1 MADLIKSNLKDER
14 YIEWL
19 DVISRN
25 ARRLKKL
32 AEDILDL
39 TIIESNSLI
48 VIKEHFK
55 INDVIIEVIDSY
67 KKNRK
72 SKIIYFDFK
81 FYDNFIVYAD
91 RNNISRVISNL
102 ISNSFKF
109 VPSHSTIFLRVIP
122 KEIFI
127 GNEINKKF
135 IIISVKDRGIG
146 IKDEIFP
153 KLFTKF
159 TTTSFQG
166 IGLGLYIS
174 KKIVEAHKGKIWA
187 ENNKDGK
194 GATFTFTL
202 PLSRKQNNNNSSRT

>member
-1 MADLIKSNLKDER
+1 MPIQPILGMVDIIKNNLKDER

-67 KKNRK
+67 KKNREN
-72 SKIIYFDFK
+72 KIIYFDFK
-81 FYDNFIVYAD
+81 FYDNFIDYVD

-109 VPSHSTIFLRVIP
+109 VPSYITITLR
-122 KEIFI
+122 
-127 GNEINKKF
+127 
-135 IIISVKDRGIG
+135 IILRNI
-146 IKDEIFP
+146 
-153 KLFTKF
+153 
-159 TTTSFQG
+159 
-166 IGLGLYIS
+166 Y
-174 KKIVEAHKGKIWA
+174 W
-187 ENNKDGK
+187 
-194 GATFTFTL
+194 
-202 PLSRKQNNNNSSRT
+202 